1 MSFPVAHLYKQFFG
15 QANTEIQCTTL
26 QSNTKEKLV
35 LRLCANF
42 TTCLP
47 AVYYYNVFVTKKY
60 PKPPYT
66 LHTFKTHTEEEN
78 WMKNWKKNEKSVKN
92 FWEGKEEKRL
102 EKKTTSRTIWD

>member
-1 MSFPVAHLYKQFFG
+1 MDKNKTNKLLLNVRLLLFESKKNMSFPVAHLYKQFFG
-15 QANTEIQCTTL
+15 QANTEMCTTL

-60 PKPPYT
+60 PIPPYT

-78 WMKNWKKNEKSVKN
+78 
-92 FWEGKEEKRL
+92 
-102 EKKTTSRTIWD
+102 

>member
-15 QANTEIQCTTL
+15 QASTEIQCTTL

-47 AVYYYNVFVTKKY
+47 AVYYIQCFCHQKIPNT
-60 PKPPYT
+60 T
-66 LHTFKTHTEEEN
+66 IHITH
-78 WMKNWKKNEKSVKN
+78 
-92 FWEGKEEKRL
+92 
-102 EKKTTSRTIWD
+102 I

>member
-15 QANTEIQCTTL
+15 QANTEMCTTL

-47 AVYYYNVFVTKKY
+47 AVYYNVFVTKKY
-60 PKPPYT
+60 PIPPYT
-66 LHTFKTHTEEEN
+66 LHTFKHTHRRR
-78 WMKNWKKNEKSVKN
+78 KLNEKL
-92 FWEGKEEKRL
+92 KEK
-102 EKKTTSRTIWD
+102 